1 MSGNFRGASTLIC
14 LKLKGIKKDKLLFEI
29 FVWNLPFLCVKTEF
43 LCAFTFYPYIKNFF
57 KSLNLVVVLKL
68 TSVVHY

>member
-29 FVWNLPFLCVKTEF
+29 FNLKDLHEKMTLDDPFMKEF
-43 LCAFTFYPYIKNFF
+43 EP
-57 KSLNLVVVLKL
+57 
-68 TSVVHY
+68 